1 MVMFHTLLV
10 PLDGSPACEQAVP
23 EAARLAKAASAALH
37 LAHVHSPYS
46 SDPIAIE
53 GMPVIDAELH
63 SLASEH
69 ERVYLERIAATVA
82 DERLRPQIDRLEG
95 PVVPTLT
102 AHAHLIG
109 ADLIVLTSHG
119 RSGFTHFWLGSVAE
133 HLIRTALIP
142 MLLLRPHPDRHAAA
156 PIRRILVPLDGST
169 LAEQILPVARKLA
182 LLNGAEL
189 HLLRVV
195 DALIVPQGMPYAE
208 LYRLDD
214 ESLAQQH
221 AEAAAYLERVAAQ
234 LRSWGGAV
242 SAEVISAE
250 TPALAI
256 LDIARSGGAD
266 LIAIA
271 THGRGGLARMVMGS
285 VADKLLRGCSL
296 PMLILRPADV

>member
-1 MVMFHTLLV
+1 MFHTILV

-23 EAARLAKAASAALH
+23 EAARLAKAANAALH
-37 LAHVHSPYS
+37 LAHVHSPFS
-46 SDPIAIE
+46 ADLISIA

-63 SLASEH
+63 SLAAEH

-82 DERLRPQIDRLEG
+82 DDQLRPQIDRLEG

-102 AHAHLIG
+102 AHAHTIG
-109 ADLIVLTSHG
+109 ASLIVLTSHG

-133 HLIRTALIP
+133 HLIRTAAIP
-142 MLLLRPHPDRHAAA
+142 LLLLRPHPDQQAPT

-169 LAEQILPVARKLA
+169 LAEQILPYARKLA
-182 LLNGAEL
+182 ALFDAEL
-189 HLLRVV
+189 LLLRVV

-214 ESLAQQH
+214 DTLAQQH
-221 AEAAAYLERVAAQ
+221 TDATAYLERVAAQ
-234 LRSWGGAV
+234 LRTWGSRV
-242 SAEVISAE
+242 SAQVISAE

-266 LIAIA
+266 LIAVA